1 MNIERDEVCVFIPTL
16 NEAPTIADLIR
27 AFRERGFEHILVMDG
42 KSTDGT
48 PEIARAAGATV
59 RTQTGTGKGNAII
72 EAVEIIDRPY
82 VLMLDGDNTYSPDD
96 AEKMLEPLA
105 QGFDHVIGN
114 RLVNPDAGAFTRLN
128 LLGNQ
133 ILNLMFKIAHGR
145 DLRDILSGY
154 RAFTLH
160 SIRQMNLKESG
171 FEIETEM
178 AVEAVRTGQRI
189 AVVPVRYLARPGTA
203 TKLNPLQDGVK
214 IFSTIYRLAKM
225 NNPIFYFGIIGLL
238 ISLAGGITGV
248 YVVLEWLKNIEHLPL
263 TILTVLLITI
273 GFQIFMFGVISDMLL
288 GFHRETIHQI
298 EQLQYPHTPPKPPR
312 SR

>member
-1 MNIERDEVCVFIPTL
+1 MRIERDEVCIFIPTL
-16 NEAPTIADLIR
+16 NEAPTIGTLVEE
-27 AFRERGFEHILVMDG
+27 FKQRGFEHILVMDG
-42 KSTDGT
+42 NSTDNT
-48 PEIARAAGATV
+48 PDIARAAGATV
-59 RTQTGTGKGNAII
+59 RTQTGKGKGNAII
-72 EAVEIIDRPY
+72 EAVEIIDKPY
-82 VLMLDGDNTYSPDD
+82 VLMLDGDGTYSPED
-96 AEKMLEPLA
+96 AERMLEPLA
-105 QGFDHVIGN
+105 LGFDHAIGD

-133 ILNLMFKIAHGR
+133 ILNLMFKIAHGK

-154 RAFTLH
+154 RAFTLR
-160 SIRQMNLKESG
+160 SIRQMTLTEAG

-178 AVEAVRTGQRI
+178 AVEAIRNGQRVT
-189 AVVPVRYLARPGTA
+189 VVPVKYLARPGTV
-203 TKLNPLQDGVK
+203 TKLNPFQDGVR

-225 NNPIFYFGIIGLL
+225 NNPIFYFGIIGLF
-238 ISLAGGITGV
+238 ISLAGGVVGI

-298 EQLQYPHTPPKPPR
+298 EQLHNPPKPPR
-312 SR
+312 